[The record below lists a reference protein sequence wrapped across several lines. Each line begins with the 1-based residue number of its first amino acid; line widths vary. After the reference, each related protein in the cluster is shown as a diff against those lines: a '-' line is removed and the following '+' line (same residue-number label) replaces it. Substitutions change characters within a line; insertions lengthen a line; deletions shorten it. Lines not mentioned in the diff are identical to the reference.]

1 MTQEILDHL
10 DDVLNELK
18 RLSKEI
24 NLSMED
30 DVVDENTYTELE
42 EKVYEPLI
50 SLIGDFDKIIET
62 VNKLDDI
69 DFFNDPYNEGLE
81 D

>member
-24 NLSMED
+24 NSSMED

-50 SLIGDFDKIIET
+50 LLIGDFDKIIET

>member
-1 MTQEILDHL
+1 
-10 DDVLNELK
+10 
-18 RLSKEI
+18 
-24 NLSMED
+24 MED

>member
-24 NLSMED
+24 NSSMED
-30 DVVDENTYTELE
+30 DVIDENTYTELE
-42 EKVYEPLI
+42 GKVYEPLI
-50 SLIGDFDKIIET
+50 SLIDDFDKIIET

>member
-10 DDVLNELK
+10 DDVLSELK

-24 NLSMED
+24 NSSMED

-50 SLIGDFDKIIET
+50 ALIGDFDSIIES

-69 DFFNDPYNEGLE
+69 DFFNDPYNEGI
-81 D
+81 DD